1 LQVVT
6 HVPLPLQVE
15 PEAFGAL
22 VVHTW
27 LQAPQLPLSV
37 SSSTHAVPQ
46 RVVGDVQVH
55 CPLPLQLWPA
65 GHECPHEPQLL
76 LSVDS
81 STQVPPHSV

>member
-27 LQAPQLPLSV
+27 LQAPQLLGSIPSFTQMPL
-37 SSSTHAVPQ
+37 
-46 RVVGDVQVH
+46 
-55 CPLPLQLWPA
+55 
-65 GHECPHEPQLL
+65 
-76 LSVDS
+76 
-81 STQVPPHSV
+81 HSV